1 MSCGAELEANSL
13 MTALLGNEN
22 FDLPDI
28 DMSGTDWDL
37 PGGINNPALGELPRL
52 TNDDL
57 TTKQVDGDGT
67 FDYLM
72 SSVKAHLMV
81 EFKNN
86 RITGAEYVKAY
97 IALTEAAMQNA
108 TQYLIQRDG
117 AFWQAATAQMNLLTA
132 RAQLAIAKAQ
142 FVNQKFDAL
151 TAKANYALTKLK
163 LSTESV
169 TYCTAQYNLS
179 TMLPQQYVLLTEQIA
194 GAKEQTKLTTGQ
206 IKLTGEQM
214 ESQRSQTTDTRSDGL
229 PVTGLTGKQ
238 KAMHEQQRLL
248 LLEQTTNQVEQT
260 KLTTGQIKLV
270 AEQMESQ
277 RSQTTDTRTD
287 GLPVTGLT
295 GKQKALLLE
304 QTNGQVENTKLT
316 TGQIKLVAEQMES
329 QRSQTTDVRSDGL
342 PVTGLTGKQ
351 KALYEQQITSYKRD
365 AEVKAAKLFTDA
377 WITQKTIDE
386 GLSPPNNF
394 ANPSLDSILQTLK
407 NNNQLG

>member
-1 MSCGAELEANSL
+1 MSCGAELEANAL

-22 FDLPDI
+22 FELPDI

-57 TTKQVDGDGT
+57 TTKVVDGDGT

-72 SSVKAHLMV
+72 TSVKAHLLV
-81 EFKNN
+81 EFKAN

-97 IALTEAAMQNA
+97 IALTEAAMSNA
-108 TQYLIQRDG
+108 TQFLINRDQ
-117 AFWQAATAQMNLLTA
+117 AFWQAATSQMNLLVS
-132 RAQLAIAKAQ
+132 RAQLAIAKAS

-179 TMLPQQYVLLTEQIA
+179 TMLPQQFILL
-194 GAKEQTKLTTGQ
+194 K
-206 IKLTGEQM
+206 
-214 ESQRSQTTDTRSDGL
+214 
-229 PVTGLTGKQ
+229 
-238 KAMHEQQRLL
+238 
-248 LLEQTTNQVEQT
+248 EQTTNQVEQT

-270 AEQMESQ
+270 TEQMESQ

-295 GKQKALLLE
+295 GKQKALHEKQLLLLLE
-304 QTNGQVENTKLT
+304 QTKGQVENTKLT
-316 TGQIKLVAEQMES
+316 TGQIKLVQEQMES
-329 QRSQTTDVRSDGL
+329 QRSQTTDFRSDGL

-386 GLSPPNNF
+386 GLSPPGNF

>member
-1 MSCGAELEANSL
+1 MSCGAELEANAL

-22 FDLPDI
+22 FELPDI

-57 TTKQVDGDGT
+57 TTKVVDGDGT

-72 SSVKAHLMV
+72 TSVKAHLLV
-81 EFKNN
+81 EFKAN

-97 IALTEAAMQNA
+97 IALTEAAMSNA
-108 TQYLIQRDG
+108 TQFLINRDQ
-117 AFWQAATAQMNLLTA
+117 AFWQAATSQMNLLVS
-132 RAQLAIAKAQ
+132 RAQLAIAKAS

-151 TAKANYALTKLK
+151 TAKANYSLTKLK

-169 TYCTAQYNLS
+169 GYCTAQYNLS
-179 TMLPQQYVLLTEQIA
+179 TMLPQQFILL
-194 GAKEQTKLTTGQ
+194 KEQTTNQVEQTKNQVEHTKLVV
-206 IKLTGEQM
+206 EQT
-214 ESQRSQTTDTRSDGL
+214 ESQRSQTTDTRTDGL

-238 KAMHEQQRLL
+238 KALYEQQIILL
-248 LLEQTTNQVEQT
+248 KEQTKNQVEQTKNQVEQT

-277 RSQTTDTRTD
+277 RSQTMDTRT
-287 GLPVTGLT
+287 
-295 GKQKALLLE
+295 
-304 QTNGQVENTKLT
+304 
-316 TGQIKLVAEQMES
+316 
-329 QRSQTTDVRSDGL
+329 DGL

-386 GLSPPNNF
+386 GLSPPANF
-394 ANPSLDSILQTLK
+394 ANPSLDGILGTLK
-407 NNNQLG
+407 VNNALG

>member
-97 IALTEAAMQNA
+97 IALTEAAMSNA

-151 TAKANYALTKLK
+151 TAKANYVLTKLK

-169 TYCTAQYNLS
+169 GYCTAQYNLS

-238 KAMHEQQRLL
+238 KA
-248 LLEQTTNQVEQT
+248 
-260 KLTTGQIKLV
+260 
-270 AEQMESQ
+270 
-277 RSQTTDTRTD
+277 
-287 GLPVTGLT
+287 
-295 GKQKALLLE
+295 LLLE

-329 QRSQTTDVRSDGL
+329 QRSQTTDFRSDGL

-386 GLSPPNNF
+386 GLSPPGNF

>member
-179 TMLPQQYVLLTEQIA
+179 TMLPQQYVLLTEQIV

-238 KAMHEQQRLL
+238 KAMHEQQRQL
-248 LLEQTTNQVEQT
+248 LLEQT
-260 KLTTGQIKLV
+260 K
-270 AEQMESQ
+270 
-277 RSQTTDTRTD
+277 
-287 GLPVTGLT
+287 
-295 GKQKALLLE
+295 
-304 QTNGQVENTKLT
+304 GQVENTKLT

-386 GLSPPNNF
+386 GLSPPGNF